1 MKLQLTQHNE
11 TYTIESEDEDTFGA
25 DMIEYMHNLLLA
37 AGYHRNT
44 IKEAFFDKAD
54 ELGAEEGWCMQ
65 PNPSGAPTK
74 EKLPS
79 NERVYDR
86 PLRSS
91 FEDERFLEEHA
102 IEVKSR
108 YGEPRYFYPI
118 DNHTILYNFFDIEAS
133 GMNSDSNGGLYSID
147 PSGGPFI
154 SVGTNLQ
161 RDISEILPD
170 GDVKSIG
177 YDEGKGAYVIKL

>member
-11 TYTIESEDEDTFGA
+11 TYTIESGDEDIHA
-25 DMIEYMHNLLLA
+25 EDMIEYMYNLLLA

-44 IKEAFFDKAD
+44 IKAGFLYKAD

-65 PNPSGAPTK
+65 PNPSGTPTK

-79 NERVYDR
+79 NDR

-118 DNHTILYNFFDIEAS
+118 DNHTILYNFFDKEHV
-133 GMNSDSNGGLYSID
+133 GMNSDSNGRLYSID